1 MANTECQRRI
11 RAAIRQSAAPL
22 AEADGA
28 QSPQLRMILSQN
40 CFPLFRIAAA
50 CRDDGA
56 PVQDIFYF
64 IC

>member
-1 MANTECQRRI
+1 
-11 RAAIRQSAAPL
+11 
-22 AEADGA
+22 
-28 QSPQLRMILSQN
+28 MILSEN